1 METPNNQR
9 NKLFFQSQRE
19 TEVSTKRKFNLFEF
33 TEALEESPKSTP
45 KKCRTHFPLSEKILC
60 KRHSDGALRD
70 LSGCK
75 RWRQQNLDKDMR
87 KDMLDKLIFSSSAI
101 VKAMKMDEI
110 DEFFTS
116 ATISFKPIEK
126 RYDDAAAGFI
136 NKFTTSFAHIL
147 SKEYFDRTT
156 FEDRR
161 IFVPKQYS
169 NEIYFDEEFVN
180 KEKLGEGEF
189 SEVYKCA
196 IKKTGHKC
204 VVKKSKVPF
213 KSPLNRQERLEEVE
227 IHYKVG
233 KHQNIVE
240 LIGAW
245 EQRGYLYLQTELCE
259 KGSLATLI
267 KDRKRSNRIFSE
279 EEIWQIIN
287 SIKLAF
293 THLHGKSIIH
303 LDVKPENILIK
314 KMNCQN
320 IYKLVDFGCATS
332 IPPRKGFDKDGDR
345 RYLSNDALNGTYSPG
360 ADWFSLGI
368 TILELTTLRRMEDNG
383 EIYQRLRMEEILS
396 GDINSHNCMNYY
408 FSAHIIVLINYN
420 PKIGDFI
427 SSSSTG
433 YPLI

>member
-9 NKLFFQSQRE
+9 NKFFFQSKRE
-19 TEVSTKRKFNLFEF
+19 TEVLAKRKFDLIKFA
-33 TEALEESPKSTP
+33 EALEEGPKSTP
-45 KKCRTHFPLSEKILC
+45 KKCRTHFPLSEKILS
-60 KRHSDGALRD
+60 KRHSDEALKD

-75 RWRQQNLDKDMR
+75 KWRQQNLDKGKR
-87 KDMLDKLIFSSSAI
+87 KDMLDKF

-126 RYDDAAAGFI
+126 HYDDATTGFI

-156 FEDRR
+156 FEDRQ
-161 IFVPKQYS
+161 IFVPEQYS

-259 KGSLATLI
+259 KGRQ
-267 KDRKRSNRIFSE
+267 DRKKSNRFFSE

-287 SIKLAF
+287 SIKL
-293 THLHGKSIIH
+293 
-303 LDVKPENILIK
+303 
-314 KMNCQN
+314 
-320 IYKLVDFGCATS
+320 
-332 IPPRKGFDKDGDR
+332 RKGFDKDGDR

-368 TILELTTLRRMEDNG
+368 TILELATLRRMEDNG
-383 EIYQRLRMEEILS
+383 EIYQRLRRGDLTDYKEQLLMYSEKLERAIELMLSPNPEERYV
-396 GDINSHNCMNYY
+396 DA
-408 FSAHIIVLINYN
+408 F
-420 PKIGDFI
+420 FI
-427 SSSSTG
+427 
-433 YPLI
+433 

>member
-9 NKLFFQSQRE
+9 NKFFFQSKRE
-19 TEVSTKRKFNLFEF
+19 SEVLAKRKFDLIEF
-33 TEALEESPKSTP
+33 AEALEEGPKSTP
-45 KKCRTHFPLSEKILC
+45 KKCRTHFPLSEKFLS
-60 KRHSDGALRD
+60 KRHSDEALRD

-75 RWRQQNLDKDMR
+75 KWRQQNLDKGKR
-87 KDMLDKLIFSSSAI
+87 KDMLDKFFLSSSTI

-126 RYDDAAAGFI
+126 HYDDATTGFI

-156 FEDRR
+156 FEDRQ
-161 IFVPKQYS
+161 IFVPEQYS

-259 KGSLATLI
+259 KGSLAALI
-267 KDRKRSNRIFSE
+267 KDRKKSNRFFSE

-287 SIKLAF
+287 SIKSAF
-293 THLHGKSIIH
+293 AHLHGKSIIH

-314 KMNCQN
+314 KMNCHN

-368 TILELTTLRRMEDNG
+368 TILELATLRRMEDNG
-383 EIYQRLRMEEILS
+383 EIYQRLRRGDLTDYKEQLLMYSEKLERAIELMLSPNPEERYV
-396 GDINSHNCMNYY
+396 DA
-408 FSAHIIVLINYN
+408 F
-420 PKIGDFI
+420 FI
-427 SSSSTG
+427 
-433 YPLI
+433 

>member
-9 NKLFFQSQRE
+9 NKFFFQSKRE
-19 TEVSTKRKFNLFEF
+19 SEVLAKRKFDLIEF
-33 TEALEESPKSTP
+33 AEALEEGPKSTP
-45 KKCRTHFPLSEKILC
+45 KKCRTHFPLSEKFLS
-60 KRHSDGALRD
+60 KRHSDEALRD

-75 RWRQQNLDKDMR
+75 KWRQQNLDKGKR
-87 KDMLDKLIFSSSAI
+87 KDMLDKFFLSSSTI

-126 RYDDAAAGFI
+126 HYDDATTGFI

-156 FEDRR
+156 FEDRQ
-161 IFVPKQYS
+161 IFVPEQYS
-169 NEIYFDEEFVN
+169 NEIYFDEEF
-180 KEKLGEGEF
+180 
-189 SEVYKCA
+189 
-196 IKKTGHKC
+196 
-204 VVKKSKVPF
+204 KSKVPF

-259 KGSLATLI
+259 KGRQ
-267 KDRKRSNRIFSE
+267 DRKKSNRFFSE

-293 THLHGKSIIH
+293 AHLHGKSIIH

-314 KMNCQN
+314 KMNCHN

-368 TILELTTLRRMEDNG
+368 TILELATLRRMEDNG
-383 EIYQRLRMEEILS
+383 EIYQRLRRGDLTDYKEQLLMYSEKLERAIELMLSPNPEERYV
-396 GDINSHNCMNYY
+396 DA
-408 FSAHIIVLINYN
+408 F
-420 PKIGDFI
+420 FI
-427 SSSSTG
+427 
-433 YPLI
+433 